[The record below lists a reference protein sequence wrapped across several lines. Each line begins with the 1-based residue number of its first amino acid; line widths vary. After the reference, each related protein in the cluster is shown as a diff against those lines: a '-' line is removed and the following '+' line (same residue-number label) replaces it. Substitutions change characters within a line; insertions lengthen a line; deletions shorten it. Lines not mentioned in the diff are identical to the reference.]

1 MNLTNK
7 QKGLGLSLIGVLL
20 ITPDSLFLRLIDL
33 GAWELVFYRGLVP
46 FICLLIVL
54 SFYYRS
60 QFIKSFLVLGIPG
73 LIYAILIALGSTT
86 FVISIE
92 NTYVANTLIM
102 IALLPFATAI
112 LSSIF
117 LKEHPSK
124 RMWLTIIACFAVV
137 LFIFYDSYQGNRL
150 YGDFFGLLTAVMV
163 GGSAVVV
170 RYGKNFNFLPALLLS
185 KFFIM
190 LIAIIF
196 MKNFPETLF
205 VDQKNLYLIIAMGVF
220 AVFIPLAM
228 ITLAPRYI
236 PAYEVE
242 IFFVLETILGPVWVW
257 LVIHEQ
263 PTNKTIIGGVFII
276 IIIFIHTF
284 LELREN
290 KKVEH
295 NSLQ

>member
-60 QFIKSFLVLGIPG
+60 QFIKSFLVLGMPG

-150 YGDFFGLLTAVMV
+150 YGDFFGLLTAIMV

-196 MKNFPETLF
+196 MQNFPETLF

-276 IIIFIHTF
+276 IIILIHTI

-290 KKVEH
+290 KKAQL
-295 NSLQ
+295 NS

>member
-60 QFIKSFLVLGIPG
+60 QFIKAFLVLGIPG

-150 YGDFFGLLTAVMV
+150 YGDFFGLLTAIMV

-196 MKNFPETLF
+196 MQNFPETLF

-276 IIIFIHTF
+276 IIILIHTI

-290 KKVEH
+290 KKAQL
-295 NSLQ
+295 NS

>member
-150 YGDFFGLLTAVMV
+150 YGDFFGLLTAIMV

-196 MKNFPETLF
+196 MQNFPETLF

-276 IIIFIHTF
+276 IIILIHTI

-290 KKVEH
+290 KKAQL
-295 NSLQ
+295 N

>member
-150 YGDFFGLLTAVMV
+150 YGDFFGLLTAIMV

-196 MKNFPETLF
+196 MQNFPETLF

-276 IIIFIHTF
+276 IIILIHTI

-290 KKVEH
+290 KKAQL
-295 NSLQ
+295 NT

>member
-150 YGDFFGLLTAVMV
+150 YGDFFGLLTAIMV

-196 MKNFPETLF
+196 MQNFPETLF

-276 IIIFIHTF
+276 IIILIHTF
-284 LELREN
+284 L
-290 KKVEH
+290 V
-295 NSLQ
+295 

>member
-60 QFIKSFLVLGIPG
+60 QFIKAFLVLGIPG

-150 YGDFFGLLTAVMV
+150 YGDFFGLLTAIMV

-196 MKNFPETLF
+196 MQNFPETLF

-276 IIIFIHTF
+276 IIILNHTF

-290 KKVEH
+290 KKH
-295 NSLQ
+295 N

>member
-150 YGDFFGLLTAVMV
+150 YGDFFGLLTAIMV

-196 MKNFPETLF
+196 MQNFPETLF

-263 PTNKTIIGGVFII
+263 QTNKTIIGGVFII
-276 IIIFIHTF
+276 IIILIHTI

-290 KKVEH
+290 KKAQL
-295 NSLQ
+295 NS

>member
-33 GAWELVFYRGLVP
+33 DAWELVFYRGLVP
-46 FICLLIVL
+46 FICLLLVL

-150 YGDFFGLLTAVMV
+150 YGDFFGLLTAIMV

-196 MKNFPETLF
+196 MQNFPETLF

-276 IIIFIHTF
+276 IIILIHTF

-290 KKVEH
+290 KRALL
-295 NSLQ
+295 NS

>member
-33 GAWELVFYRGLVP
+33 DAWELVFYRGLVP
-46 FICLLIVL
+46 FICLLILL

-150 YGDFFGLLTAVMV
+150 YGDFFGLLTAIMV

-196 MKNFPETLF
+196 MQNFPETLF

-228 ITLAPRYI
+228 ITLAPKYI

-276 IIIFIHTF
+276 IIILIHTI

-290 KKVEH
+290 KKAQL
-295 NSLQ
+295 NS

>member
-150 YGDFFGLLTAVMV
+150 YGDFFGLLTAIMV

-196 MKNFPETLF
+196 MQNFPETLF
-205 VDQKNLYLIIAMGVF
+205 VDQKNLYLLIAMGVF

-228 ITLAPRYI
+228 ISLAPRYI

-276 IIIFIHTF
+276 IIILIHTI

-290 KKVEH
+290 KKAQL
-295 NSLQ
+295 NS

>member
-7 QKGLGLSLIGVLL
+7 QKGLALSLIGVLL
-20 ITPDSLFLRLIDL
+20 ITPDSLFIRLIDL

-46 FICLLIVL
+46 FICLLILL

-150 YGDFFGLLTAVMV
+150 YGDFFGLLTAIMV

-196 MKNFPETLF
+196 MQNFPETLF

-276 IIIFIHTF
+276 IIILIHTI
-284 LELREN
+284 LELRDN
-290 KKVEH
+290 KKAQL
-295 NSLQ
+295 NS

>member
-33 GAWELVFYRGLVP
+33 DAWELVFYRGLVP

-60 QFIKSFLVLGIPG
+60 QFIKAFLVLGIPG

-150 YGDFFGLLTAVMV
+150 YGDFFGLLTAIMV

-196 MKNFPETLF
+196 MQNFPETLF

-276 IIIFIHTF
+276 IIILIHTI

-290 KKVEH
+290 KKAQL
-295 NSLQ
+295 NS

>member
-92 NTYVANTLIM
+92 NTYVANILIM

-150 YGDFFGLLTAVMV
+150 YGDFFGLLTAIMV

-196 MKNFPETLF
+196 MQNFPETLF

-276 IIIFIHTF
+276 IIILIHTI

-290 KKVEH
+290 KKAQL
-295 NSLQ
+295 NS

>member
-7 QKGLGLSLIGVLL
+7 QKGLALSLIGVLL
-20 ITPDSLFLRLIDL
+20 ITPDSLFIRLIDL

-46 FICLLIVL
+46 CICLLIVL

-73 LIYAILIALGSTT
+73 LFYAILIALGSTT

-124 RMWLTIIACFAVV
+124 RMWLTIIACFVVV

-196 MKNFPETLF
+196 MQNFPETLF
-205 VDQKNLYLIIAMGVF
+205 VNQKNLYLIIAMGIF

-228 ITLAPRYI
+228 ITLAPRYV

-242 IFFVLETILGPVWVW
+242 IFFVLETILGPIWVW

-276 IIIFIHTF
+276 IIILIHTF

-290 KKVEH
+290 KRH
-295 NSLQ
+295 N

>member
-33 GAWELVFYRGLVP
+33 DAWELVFYRGLVP
-46 FICLLIVL
+46 FICLLILL

-150 YGDFFGLLTAVMV
+150 YGDFFGLLTAIMV

-196 MKNFPETLF
+196 MQNFPETLF

-276 IIIFIHTF
+276 IIILIHTI
-284 LELREN
+284 LELRDN
-290 KKVEH
+290 KKAQL
-295 NSLQ
+295 NS